1 MKIESLKSY
10 GKTVLSL
17 LDLIEK
23 GELVSLKEKQAPIM
37 EANPL
42 LIRGPCA
49 LIRDPRYVFNATEN
63 KVDKS
68 FTFEWYRLSEYQ
80 EVAQKTFEPFFDN
93 FNASWADGDVMVFQK
108 IPVLNDAAKHLI
120 KIGRI
125 KEFKH
130 LSPNQVVVIPGA
142 EVHKHTAFLND
153 LVDNYS

>member
-10 GKTVLSL
+10 GKAVLRII
-17 LDLIEK
+17 DLVEK
-23 GELVSLKEKQAPIM
+23 GELVSLKEKQAPII
-37 EANPL
+37 EASPL
-42 LIRGPCA
+42 LIKGPCA

-63 KVDKS
+63 KADKS
-68 FTFEWYRLSEYQ
+68 FTFYWYRLGEYQ

-93 FNASWADGDVMVFQK
+93 FNASWTNGDVMIFQH

-142 EVHKHTAFLND
+142 EVHNTPNF
-153 LVDNYS
+153 